1 MSLAQPTTNKLRVLS
16 FESRLSSTMADLIRG
31 AGYQPISAPAMQ
43 EIPLEKNPDAFSFA
57 DRLLNHEVDFMLF
70 LTGTGTKAL
79 FETLKTRYN
88 MKQIIAALNQT
99 IVVARGPKPVQVL
112 HDYGVMVSILVP
124 EPNTWRDVVEVL
136 DSDEH
141 SVSLMK
147 RTIAIQ
153 EYGEENPQLI
163 RAFQE
168 RGARVIRV
176 PVYRWALPDDIRPLK
191 HAIRT
196 IIEHNADAV
205 LFTNS
210 VQVHHLF
217 RLASEMGLER
227 HLKQAFAQIVIASV
241 GPHCSQAIVE
251 RGLSVDIQPE
261 TPNMESL
268 VSEVSKR
275 AKRIWDEKQQRISR
289 STEAHIRMETEK
301 VQRKELVES
310 PFMKACRLE
319 KTPYTPVWLMRQAG
333 RYMKEYRQLREKMPF
348 LELCKNPTVASE
360 VTIHA
365 QETIGADAAIIFSD
379 ILLLVQPF
387 GLGLEYSRED
397 GPVIDNVIH
406 RGSRIDEL
414 PEIEPEDSLGFV
426 YEAIKKTR
434 ENLQPNIPLLGFA
447 GAPFTLASY
456 MIEGGSSKDFRR
468 TKLFMYADEG
478 QWRALME
485 KLARAISKHLK
496 AQIEAGAQA
505 VQLFDSWVG
514 CLGPEDYQKYVLPYS
529 KQVLDSLKGLAPTIH
544 FGTNTGNLLPLM
556 KQAGGD
562 VIGVDFRIQ
571 LDEAWRKVG
580 FTKAVQG
587 NLDPMVLQSSIEYIN
602 SRVKEILKHAENR
615 PGHIFN
621 LGHGILPDTPVENVI
636 ALIDMVHELSQK
648 NA

>member
-1 MSLAQPTTNKLRVLS
+1 MSITQSTTAKLRIIS
-16 FESRLSSTMADLIRG
+16 FESRLSSTMTELIHK
-31 AGYQPISAPAMQ
+31 AGHAPIAAPALQ
-43 EIPLEKNPDAFSFA
+43 EIPLEKNPEAFQLGE
-57 DRLLNHEVDFMLF
+57 RLLNHEIDFMIF
-70 LTGTGTKAL
+70 LTGVGTKAL
-79 FETLKTRYN
+79 FETLRTRYN

-99 IVVARGPKPVQVL
+99 IIVARGPKPVQVL
-112 HDYGVMVSILVP
+112 QDYGIMVSVLVP
-124 EPNTWRDVVEVL
+124 EPNTWRDILEVL

-141 SVSLMK
+141 SISLMK
-147 RTIAIQ
+147 RTVAVQ

-163 RAFQE
+163 AGLVE

-176 PVYRWALPDDIRPLK
+176 PVYRWALPDDTKPLK
-191 HAIRT
+191 NAIRT

-210 VQVHHLF
+210 VQVNHLF
-217 RLASEMGLER
+217 RLASEIGLER
-227 HLKQAFAQIVIASV
+227 HLKQAFAKMVIASV

-251 RGLSVDIQPE
+251 HGLSVDIQPE

-268 VSEVSKR
+268 VLEVSKR
-275 AKRIWDEKQQRISR
+275 AKAIWDEKQLHESKLMD
-289 STEAHIRMETEK
+289 SGIRMESER
-301 VQRKELVES
+301 VQKKELVES
-310 PFMKACRLE
+310 VFLKACRLE
-319 KTPYTPVWLMRQAG
+319 KTSHTPVWLMRQAG

-348 LELCKNPTVASE
+348 LELCKNPSLCAE

-414 PEIEPEDSLGFV
+414 PEIEPADSLGFV
-426 YEAIKKTR
+426 YEAIRKTR
-434 ENLQPNIPLLGFA
+434 ENLQSNIPLIGFA

-468 TKLFMYADEG
+468 TKLFMYSDEG

-485 KLARAISKHLK
+485 KLARAVSKHLK

-514 CLGPEDYQKYVLPYS
+514 CLGPGDYKKYVQPYS
-529 KQVLDSLKGLAPTIH
+529 KQVFDSLEGLAPTIH
-544 FGTNTGNLLPLM
+544 FGTNTGNLLELM
-556 KQAGGD
+556 KEAGGD
-562 VIGVDFRIQ
+562 VIGVDFRIT
-571 LDEAWRKVG
+571 LDQAWRRVG
-580 FTKAVQG
+580 YSKAVQG
-587 NLDPMVLQSSIEYIN
+587 NLDPLVLQSSIPYIN
-602 SRVKEILKHAENR
+602 QRAQEIIKQASGR

-621 LGHGILPDTPVENVI
+621 LGHGVLPDTPVENVI
-636 ALIDMVHELSQK
+636 ALVDMVHELSGK
-648 NA
+648 